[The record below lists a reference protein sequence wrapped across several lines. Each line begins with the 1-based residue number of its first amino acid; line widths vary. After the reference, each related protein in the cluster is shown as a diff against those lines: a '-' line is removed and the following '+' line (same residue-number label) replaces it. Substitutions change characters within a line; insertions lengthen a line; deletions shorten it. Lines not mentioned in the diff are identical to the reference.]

1 MANFNP
7 MSALAATPD
16 AMGLNVNQTGPPM
29 GIEAFD
35 QDLAFDEA
43 LL

>member
-1 MANFNP
+1 MASFNP
-7 MSALAATPD
+7 MSALAAPPD
-16 AMGLNVNQTGPPM
+16 PMGVSVNQAGPPM
-29 GIEAFD
+29 GIEAFE